1 MSDLTL
7 RKLILEELEF
17 QPDIDAANIGVAVEN
32 GVVTLTGHVN
42 SYAQKISAERAV
54 KGIKGVRAL
63 AEEIQ
68 VRLEKGAGTA
78 DDTIA
83 NRALNIIHWSSDVPE
98 GDIAIMVQNGW
109 ITLEGEVDWQYQ
121 KETAEQ
127 AVRKLSGVV
136 GVDNRLTLRPR
147 VDVGDIQRRIEEALK
162 RNAEIDARAI
172 HIKVDGDV
180 VRLEGR
186 VHLWRERQIAE
197 RAAWSV
203 PGVRQVDDQLLI
215 A

>member
-1 MSDLTL
+1 MSDLNL
-7 RKLILEELEF
+7 RKFILEELEF
-17 QPDIDAANIGVAVEN
+17 QPDIDAANIGVTVEN

-83 NRALNIIHWSSDVPE
+83 NRALNILNWSSDVPE
-98 GDIAIMVQNGW
+98 GDIKIMVQNGW

-121 KETAEQ
+121 KETAER

-136 GVDNRLTLRPR
+136 GVDNQLTLRPR
-147 VDVGDIQRRIEEALK
+147 VDAGDIRQRIEDALK
-162 RNAEIDARAI
+162 RNAEIDAKAI

-180 VRLEGR
+180 VKLEGK

-203 PGVRQVDDQLLI
+203 PGVRKVDDHLLI

>member
-1 MSDLTL
+1 MSDLSL
-7 RKLILEELEF
+7 RKTILEELEF
-17 QPDIDAANIGVAVEN
+17 QPEIDAANIGVTVNN
-32 GVVTLTGHVN
+32 GVVTLSGHVS

-63 AEEIQ
+63 AEEIE
-68 VRLEKGAGTA
+68 VRLDNSAGTA

-83 NRALNIIHWSSDVPE
+83 NRALKIIHWSSDVPE
-98 GDIAIMVQNGW
+98 GDIKVIVQGGR

-121 KETAEQ
+121 KETVERS
-127 AVRKLSGVV
+127 VRKLSGVI

-147 VDVGDIQRRIEEALK
+147 LDVLDIQQRIEAALK
-162 RNAEIDARAI
+162 RYAELEAQEIRV
-172 HIKVDGDV
+172 KVEGDV
-180 VRLEGR
+180 VKLEGR

-203 PGVRQVDDQLLI
+203 PGVSKVEDHLLL

>member
-1 MSDLTL
+1 MSDLNL
-7 RKLILEELEF
+7 RKFILEELEF
-17 QPDIDAANIGVAVEN
+17 QPDIDAANIGVTVEN

-83 NRALNIIHWSSDVPE
+83 NRAANILSWSSDVPE
-98 GDIAIMVQNGW
+98 GDIKIMVQNGW

-121 KETAEQ
+121 KETAER

-147 VDVGDIQRRIEEALK
+147 VDVADIRQRIEDALK
-162 RNAEIDARAI
+162 RNAEIDAKAI

-203 PGVRQVDDQLLI
+203 PGVRKVDDHLLI